1 MSPIKLE
8 FSQDRKDNN
17 TATLV
22 LLFKHQEC
30 SGLHFTQHLKQKFSA
45 AQQALSYPDIYPHS
59 FVPTPCYSRNFS
71 KRMKNATRHRPSSE
85 HVSNT
90 QMKCRPMSNLQT
102 TEMHKHCNFCMS
114 RKPGK
119 RLVDF
124 THFKWGLSQVLDVV
138 WGFSTLPDWQQNL
151 WWVWHLRFQFSTFE
165 STYKKTSN
173 SKNKCSSSASRKY
186 HMGYNWTC

>member
-1 MSPIKLE
+1 
-8 FSQDRKDNN
+8 
-17 TATLV
+17 
-22 LLFKHQEC
+22 
-30 SGLHFTQHLKQKFSA
+30 
-45 AQQALSYPDIYPHS
+45 
-59 FVPTPCYSRNFS
+59 
-71 KRMKNATRHRPSSE
+71 MKNATRHRPSSE

-165 STYKKTSN
+165 STYKKPPTP
-173 SKNKCSSSASRKY
+173 KISALAQLAGNIIWDITGLVRRNLNLELETNEKFSLSHSVSIKLLTPQNVGVEIRA
-186 HMGYNWTC
+186 G